1 MKIVDEMVAS
11 SLRSNV
17 QLDRA
22 YQLARMHGTP
32 ENEHPRVSSAGGRS
46 RRGAV
51 ARTRGTQPG
60 AREPAFP
67 TVVGRA
73 DAVAWT
79 PGAPR
84 TPGEDLDL
92 GAVGEHEPGGV
103 PDLVEQRDAV
113 RRGIRAVHEDTT
125 PDGQDRGALM

>member
-17 QLDRA
+17 QRDRA

-32 ENEHPRVSSAGGRS
+32 ENEHPRVSSVSGRN
-46 RRGAV
+46 RRRAE

-60 AREPAFP
+60 TREPAFP

-73 DAVAWT
+73 DAVARAA
-79 PGAPR
+79 GAPR

-92 GAVGEHEPGGV
+92 GAVGEREPRRV
-103 PDLVEQRDAV
+103 PDLVEQRDAA
-113 RRGIRAVHEDTT
+113 RGGIRTVHEDAT
-125 PDGQDRGALM
+125 PDRQDRGALV